1 MSPGDV
7 SDLIGRVALGDRN
20 AFGKLYDATSA
31 KLFGICLRVL
41 KDRTDAEDV
50 LQETYVKIW
59 NNAGRYRTTGYSPIT
74 WLVTIARNQAIDRLR
89 SRKPES
95 DELAAAEDVADSAV
109 TPEQAL
115 LQGNEGGRLR
125 QCLEKLPPDRADAV
139 KAAYM
144 EGYSYQE
151 LADRLGQPINTIRT
165 WLRRSLA
172 SLRECLSS

>member
-1 MSPGDV
+1 MVPDDI
-7 SDLIGRVALGDRN
+7 SDLIGRVALGDRG
-20 AFGKLYDATSA
+20 AFARLYEATSA

-89 SRKPES
+89 ARRPET
-95 DELAAAEDVADSAV
+95 DELAAAEEVADGAA
-109 TPEQAL
+109 TPEQRV
-115 LQGNEGGRLR
+115 LQGGESSKLR
-125 QCLEKLPPDRADAV
+125 QCLEKLAPDRASAV
-139 KAAYM
+139 KAAYI
-144 EGYSYQE
+144 EGHSYQE
-151 LADRLGQPINTIRT
+151 LAERMGQPINTIRT